1 MNPKITLKSLPL
13 LSMLFLA
20 ALPISIF
27 GQTAT
32 TGVAE
37 YGTWPSNGNY
47 AVFGHDE
54 CVTGADYALLQQK
67 NCHTFLNAG
76 ATAKLH
82 FRTGNVER
90 MTINN
95 NGRVGIGVQNP
106 ADKFHIWDQ
115 THPSMRLS
123 GSGYTGQLSVATSAG
138 FYSPTATPG
147 DVVLR
152 SLNSNVVLYAPN
164 GEISFAT
171 EPSNGANTKMT
182 IESDGDVGIGMAPGT
197 AKLAVAGS
205 AFAEDGFFFGG
216 INKVN
221 IAPDGPGIAF
231 KGRGFAG
238 EYTMVY
244 QNYLYN
250 QVNIGYNPRQR
261 VNGNYL
267 LTVDGEILAEGITIQ
282 NSTSWP
288 DYVFEDDYDLRS
300 LEEVD
305 AFVQENKHLPGVP
318 SAKEVEDGVSVGEM
332 QRVLLEKVEELTLY
346 MIEQDKELDA
356 MRTEN
361 ETLKARISEI
371 ENH

>member
-1 MNPKITLKSLPL
+1 MNPKITLKPL
-13 LSMLFLA
+13 QILFLFFLTA
-20 ALPISIF
+20 SPLVTFA
-27 GQTAT
+27 QTAT

-37 YGTWPSNGNY
+37 YGTWPSNGNF
-47 AVFGHDE
+47 AVFGHDN
-54 CVTGADYALLQQK
+54 CVTGTDYALLQQS

-82 FRTGNVER
+82 FRTGNQER

-106 ADKFHIWDQ
+106 SDKLHIWDA
-115 THPSMRLS
+115 TNPAIRLS
-123 GSGYTGQLSVATSAG
+123 GSGFTGQLAVATGNG

-152 SLNSNVVLYAPN
+152 SLNNNVVLYAPS

-171 EPSNGANTKMT
+171 EASNGANTKMT
-182 IESDGDVGIGMAPGT
+182 IQEDGDVGIGMTPVAN
-197 AKLAVAGS
+197 KLAVDGS
-205 AFAEDGFFFGG
+205 VFADEGYFFGG
-216 INKVN
+216 VNKVN
-221 IAPDGPGIAF
+221 FVPDGPGVAF

-288 DYVFEDDYDLRS
+288 DYVFEDDYALRS
-300 LEEVD
+300 LDEVD
-305 AFVQENKHLPGVP
+305 AFVKENKHLPGVP
-318 SAKEVEDGVSVGEM
+318 SAKDVEEGVSVGEM

-346 MIEQDKELDA
+346 VIDQNKELET
-356 MRTEN
+356 MRSEN
-361 ETLKARISEI
+361 ASLKTRISEI
-371 ENH
+371 ENQ